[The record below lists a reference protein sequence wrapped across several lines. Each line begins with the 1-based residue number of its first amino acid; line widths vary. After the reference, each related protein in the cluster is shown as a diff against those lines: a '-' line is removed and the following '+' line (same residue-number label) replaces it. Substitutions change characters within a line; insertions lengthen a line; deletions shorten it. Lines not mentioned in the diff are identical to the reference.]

1 MALGVAE
8 SERELES
15 TKGCH
20 DSSDQGTHGW
30 VDLFYFI
37 HSWELFVDGLRT
49 CRAAAG
55 AKETSGGC
63 CRHELNHR

>member
-1 MALGVAE
+1 MTAVTRGPMAGL
-8 SERELES
+8 
-15 TKGCH
+15 TFFI
-20 DSSDQGTHGW
+20 
-30 VDLFYFI
+30 LFI
-37 HSWELFVDGLRT
+37 SWELFVDGLRT